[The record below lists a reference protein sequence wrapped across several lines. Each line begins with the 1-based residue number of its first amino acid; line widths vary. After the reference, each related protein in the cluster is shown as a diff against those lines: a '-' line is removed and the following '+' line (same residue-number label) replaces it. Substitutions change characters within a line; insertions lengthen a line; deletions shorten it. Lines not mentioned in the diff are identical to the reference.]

1 MHIKYIFVF
10 RFPWFGSSVLSA
22 MPPAKTDQLD
32 LWAESGLDG
41 DDQVM
46 VDFLLPTGIYIQM
59 EVPRES
65 TIQHIKLVRVFVC
78 KQILCSLL
86 ICASTKINAGYTLF

>member
-1 MHIKYIFVF
+1 MSPITCFAECCVFVVL
-10 RFPWFGSSVLSA
+10 RFPWFVFGVLFA

-46 VDFLLPTGIYIQM
+46 VDFLLPTGVYIQM

-65 TIQHIKLVRVFVC
+65 TIQHIKLVCVF
-78 KQILCSLL
+78 
-86 ICASTKINAGYTLF
+86 STIYDSSF

>member
-1 MHIKYIFVF
+1 MLNVIVL
-10 RFPWFGSSVLSA
+10 RFPWFGSSVLFA

-41 DDQVM
+41 DGQVM
-46 VDFLLPTGIYIQM
+46 VDFLLPTGVYIQM

-65 TIQHIKLVRVFVC
+65 TIQHIKLVRVCLHKTTPFRV
-78 KQILCSLL
+78 QDFIR
-86 ICASTKINAGYTLF
+86 

>member
-1 MHIKYIFVF
+1 
-10 RFPWFGSSVLSA
+10 

-65 TIQHIKLVRVFVC
+65 TIQHIKLVHVFCV
-78 KQILCSLL
+78 QADSLL
-86 ICASTKINAGYTLF
+86 YIHQDTEVFEHNLLVLNFAV